1 MIRGTVTER
10 QVMRFMPRTR
20 RTFSENGDVP

>member
-1 MIRGTVTER
+1 MILGTVTER
-10 QVMRFMPRTR
+10 HDRRFMPRTR